1 MYQGL
6 SQAKDQ
12 VLQTTWP
19 GFRLNILLSPL
30 VFQEKVIL
38 SIPIFKAYTS
48 RHYIVTS
55 VGKKRR
61 AQTKDEE
68 HYLHYTPSDL
78 HSEQG

>member
-6 SQAKDQ
+6 SQAKDR
-12 VLQTTWP
+12 VLQTTWL

-30 VFQEKVIL
+30 VLREKVIL

-48 RHYIVTS
+48 GHYIVIS
-55 VGKKRR
+55 VDKKRR